1 MGGGDP
7 MDADAARTRLVDFY
21 QPTKQRAQTKICKRR
36 SGLGEAK
43 RKAKGRAQ
51 SAEAEGSLSL
61 SLSSCFLFSSFNESV
76 RSLCFFRCFPVQLQ
90 DHPPRIY
97 CTVGFRLL
105 SPDSSLS

>member
-61 SLSSCFLFSSFNESV
+61 SLLASCFHHSTKACALCVSLDVFLFNYKTTPLES
-76 RSLCFFRCFPVQLQ
+76 
-90 DHPPRIY
+90 
-97 CTVGFRLL
+97 TVL
-105 SPDSSLS
+105 